1 MEEMKTLS
9 MGGKIYEIVDD
20 AARTGKLDKN
30 QGAAN
35 VGKIL
40 VVGTDG
46 NLILADMPAGGDVT
60 GTIDEN
66 NNIILSGNIADG
78 NYTLKYENDDGT
90 YTEVGVLKVG
100 GYTNLFSID
109 GEGFANNTD
118 FSGASSGRF
127 LTNYIPCKD
136 GDIVHVKGA
145 TIYKAK
151 GHNGATDV
159 WSSSPVYAASLLE
172 ATSDYDDAVKVYTI
186 TNSTTGVTSIDKVQ
200 FEIRSGN
207 AALDSVIITVNEKI
221 VD

>member
-9 MGGKIYEIVDD
+9 MGGKMYEIVDD

-136 GDIVHVKGA
+136 GDVIHVKGA
-145 TIYKAK
+145 TVYKARA
-151 GHNGATDV
+151 HNSVGNTWGTAI
-159 WSSSPVYAASLLE
+159 YAASLGE
-172 ATSDYDDAVKVYTI
+172 AVSSYDDAVKVYNI
-186 TNSTTGVTSIDKVQ
+186 TQTTTGVSNIDKVQ

-207 AALDSVIITVNEKI
+207 TALDSVIITVNEKI
-221 VD
+221 AD